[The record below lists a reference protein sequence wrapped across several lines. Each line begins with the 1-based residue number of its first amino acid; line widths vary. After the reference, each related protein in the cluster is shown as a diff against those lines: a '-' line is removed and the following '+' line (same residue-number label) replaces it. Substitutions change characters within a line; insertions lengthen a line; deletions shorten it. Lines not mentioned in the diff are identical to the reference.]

1 MVKLVLL
8 LITMPL
14 IITLILTII
23 YPKES
28 LIIGRRWK
36 YKNDYLEPSENAIK
50 YQRIVS
56 IVALFFLGILI
67 IFS

>member
-1 MVKLVLL
+1 
-8 LITMPL
+8 MPV

-28 LIIGRRWK
+28 LIIGRKWQ

-56 IVALFFLGILI
+56 IVGLIFLGILI